1 MSRKYEIVNVGG
13 LSRVRALRSWVVQGR
28 QVNVGD
34 VGGAVFD
41 ERTLSQDG
49 ACWIFSGRLN
59 NPLVR
64 VGGDSVVNIADVNLS
79 GTPFVNIFG
88 TSSLDANAGL
98 SFAIKNLSNA
108 SPLMPG
114 KMEQGGWGGSAGQPL
129 IKVAASD
136 QIRST
141 VRMFTGGWK
150 WTVPA
155 PALGY
160 SIRVIA
166 TDADGI
172 VVHNSGNV
180 STEVTVPVGA
190 HAYAYITVMKS
201 PLSAIVPADVTAAAL
216 TFQCYA
222 EATLNIV
229 DSHITVTSPNTG
241 YTYIAASG
249 DYQGNVTN
257 IEGSTL
263 QVNQT
268 GGAPMLNLV
277 CDLINTSATVNMG
290 AGDVSVLGVYKNVK
304 NLVWGAF
311 SWIRPLKSRTII
323 QATDCDNFVMDGK
336 NIPGGTVEAANTP
349 LVFIRCNMNKA
360 SIVNQPLINNTYID
374 INFDLATAD
383 LNKLTSGGA
392 QLRSSNVNGM
402 YRLDVG
408 GGSMGALVE
417 SYESVKSATV
427 NSPAGYGTTIY
438 ADAYLNG
445 SISLSGTN
453 VIGNA
458 AKKPKTRTIDVA
470 RVAVQGSFNTSAL
483 GSKIT
488 GVISSSTIVCV
499 PVPFPIKDSKGL
511 TVNNVPSGISGIMF
525 FATANNVIVSTQAI
539 LADSTTNVTGQGLTR
554 CKAFLR
560 FAKTTGGAITPEDTA
575 GITVTTYNGC
585 KIVNTKESVLNI
597 AGNVRVEDN
606 ATLID
611 TSVTGTGY
619 FGGNSVIEAP
629 TALTAPMPI
638 EGAAY
643 MKDNAVFSPIFVT
656 AGAGTS
662 LLDMKNNAVFAGTL
676 AVANTFYNITM
687 ADNAR
692 FLGLISARSGFVMR
706 GNSFVGASATI
717 VAACRGLLV
726 MTGKARIESGNLT
739 AVGYI
744 TLTGNYRQ
752 TATKTWT
759 GKRVIDSQDAPTY
772 DNNVKTQYDF

>member
-49 ACWIFSGRLN
+49 ACWIFSGRLD

-64 VGGDSVVNIADVNLS
+64 VGGDSVVNIVNANLS
-79 GTPFVNIFG
+79 RAPFVNIFG

-98 SFAIKNLSNA
+98 SFDIRNLNST
-108 SPLMPG
+108 SPLTPG
-114 KMEQGGWGGSAGQPL
+114 GMEQGGWSGSAGQPL
-129 IKVAASD
+129 TKVADSN

-141 VRMFTGGWK
+141 VQMFTGGGEWV
-150 WTVPA
+150 VPA
-155 PALGY
+155 PAQGY
-160 SIRVIA
+160 SINVIA

-180 STEVTVPVGA
+180 STKVTVPAGA
-190 HAYAYITVMKS
+190 HAYAYIVVMKS
-201 PLSAIVPADVTAAAL
+201 PLSAIAPADVKAAAL
-216 TFQCYA
+216 TFQSYA
-222 EATLNIV
+222 ESTLNIV
-229 DSHITVTSPNTG
+229 DSHITVTSPDTG
-241 YTYIAASG
+241 CTYIASSG

-263 QVNQT
+263 QVNRT
-268 GGAPMLNLV
+268 GGTPWLSLV

-290 AGDVSVLGVYKNVK
+290 ASAVSILGVYKNVK

-311 SWIRPLKSRTII
+311 SWVRPLKSRTII
-323 QATDCDNFVMDGK
+323 QATDCDNFVMDGT
-336 NIPGGTVEAANTP
+336 NISGKTVEAANTP

-383 LNKLTSGGA
+383 LDKLTLGGA

-408 GGSMGALVE
+408 GNSMGALVE

-427 NSPAGYGTTIY
+427 NSSAGYGTAIY

-445 SISLSGTN
+445 LISLSGTN

-458 AKKPKTRTIDVA
+458 VKRPKERTFNAIPVK
-470 RVAVQGSFNTSAL
+470 GSPNKETV
-483 GSKIT
+483 GDIIT
-488 GVISSSTIVCV
+488 EVIPNNAESIVV
-499 PVPFPIKDSKGL
+499 PPYR
-511 TVNNVPSGISGIMF
+511 ISGNKLII
-525 FATANNVIVSTQAI
+525 TIPV
-539 LADSTTNVTGQGLTR
+539 GLE
-554 CKAFLR
+554 A
-560 FAKTTGGAITPEDTA
+560 AGAITDGKNSIISCTGWQTGTYDASGLACQGVNFFLRIRKSGGGVINSIAEVM
-575 GITVTTYNGC
+575 GVTVTISNGC
-585 KIVNTKESVLNI
+585 KIINTKATPVVI
-597 AGNVRVEDN
+597 AGNVRVEEN
-606 ATLID
+606 AVLKD
-611 TSVTGTGY
+611 VSVTGTGY

-629 TALTAPMPI
+629 AALTAPMPI

-643 MKDNAVFSPIFVT
+643 MKDNAVFSPNKVA
-656 AGAGTS
+656 AGAGVS
-662 LLDMKNNAVFAGTL
+662 LLDMRDKAVFSGTL
-676 AVANTFYNITM
+676 TVANTFYNITM

-692 FLGLISARSGFVMR
+692 FLGLTSAQSGFVMR

-717 VAACRGLLV
+717 AKACRGLLV
-726 MTGKARIESGNLT
+726 MTGKALIESGDLT

-759 GKRVIDSQDAPTY
+759 GKRVIGSQDAPQY
-772 DNNVKTQYDF
+772 DNNAKTRYDF

>member
-28 QVNVGD
+28 QVNAGD

-79 GTPFVNIFG
+79 GAPFVNIFG

-98 SFAIKNLSNA
+98 SFAIKNLNNA
-108 SPLMPG
+108 SPLTPG
-114 KMEQGGWGGSAGQPL
+114 KMEQGGWSGSAGQPL
-129 IKVAASD
+129 IKAEASN

-141 VRMFTGGWK
+141 VQMFTGGWE

-155 PALGY
+155 PAIGY
-160 SIRVIA
+160 SIKVIA

-172 VVHNSGNV
+172 VVYNSGNV
-180 STEVTVPVGA
+180 STEVTVPAGA

-216 TFQCYA
+216 TFQSYA

-263 QVNQT
+263 QVNRT
-268 GGAPMLNLV
+268 GGTPTLNLV

-290 AGDVSVLGVYKNVK
+290 AVDVSVLGVYKNVK

-311 SWIRPLKSRTII
+311 SWVKTLKSRTII
-323 QATDCDNFVMDGK
+323 QATDCDNFVMDGA
-336 NIPGGTVEAANTP
+336 NIPGTTVEATKTP

-374 INFDLATAD
+374 INFDLAMAD
-383 LNKLTSGGA
+383 LNKLTLGGA

-408 GGSMGALVE
+408 GNSMGALVE

-458 AKKPKTRTIDVA
+458 VKKPKTRTIDVA
-470 RVAVQGSFNTSAL
+470 RFAVQGSFNTSAV
-483 GSKIT
+483 GSEIT

-499 PVPFPIKDSKGL
+499 PVPFPIRDSKGL

-539 LADSTTNVTGQGLTR
+539 LAGSTTNVTGQGLTR

-560 FAKTTGGAITPEDTA
+560 FAKTTDGAITPEDTA

-585 KIVNTKESVLNI
+585 KIVNTKKSILNI

-643 MKDNAVFSPIFVT
+643 MKDNAVFSPDTVT
-656 AGAGTS
+656 AGAGVS
-662 LLDMKNNAVFAGTL
+662 LLYMRDKAVFSGTL

-692 FLGLISARSGFVMR
+692 FLGLINTRSGFVMR
-706 GNSFVGASATI
+706 GNSFVGASSAIATE
-717 VAACRGLLV
+717 CRGLLV

>member
-59 NPLVR
+59 NPLIR

-98 SFAIKNLSNA
+98 SFAIKNLSDA
-108 SPLMPG
+108 SPLTPDT
-114 KMEQGGWGGSAGQPL
+114 MEQGAWGGSAGQPL
-129 IKVAASD
+129 IKVTASN

-141 VRMFTGGWK
+141 VQMFTGGWK

-155 PALGY
+155 PALGH

-172 VVHNSGNV
+172 VVYNSGNV
-180 STEVTVPVGA
+180 STGVTVPAGA
-190 HAYAYITVMKS
+190 HAYAYITVMKN
-201 PLSAIVPADVTAAAL
+201 PLSAIAPADVTAAAL
-216 TFQCYA
+216 TFQSYA
-222 EATLNIV
+222 EAALNIV

-241 YTYIAASG
+241 CTYIAASG

-263 QVNQT
+263 QVNRT
-268 GGAPMLNLV
+268 GGAPLLNLV

-311 SWIRPLKSRTII
+311 SWARPLKSRTII

-336 NIPGGTVEAANTP
+336 NIPEGTVEAANTP

-408 GGSMGALVE
+408 GNSMGALVE

-445 SISLSGTN
+445 LISLSGTN

-458 AKKPKTRTIDVA
+458 VKRPKERTFNAIPVK
-470 RVAVQGSFNTSAL
+470 GSPNT
-483 GSKIT
+483 GKVGGIIT
-488 GVISSSTIVCV
+488 GAIPSNVESIVV
-499 PVPFPIKDSKGL
+499 PPYR
-511 TVNNVPSGISGIMF
+511 ISGNKLII
-525 FATANNVIVSTQAI
+525 TIPV
-539 LADSTTNVTGQGLTR
+539 GLE
-554 CKAFLR
+554 A
-560 FAKTTGGAITPEDTA
+560 AGAITDGKNMIISNTGWQTGTYDASGLAHQGVNFFLRIRKSGGGVINSIAEVM
-575 GITVTTYNGC
+575 GVTVTISNGC
-585 KIVNTKESVLNI
+585 KIINTKATPVVI
-597 AGNVRVEDN
+597 AGNVRVEEN
-606 ATLID
+606 AVLKD
-611 TSVTGTGY
+611 VSVTGTGY

-629 TALTAPMPI
+629 TVLTAPMPI

-643 MKDNAVFSPIFVT
+643 MKDDAVFSPNTVI
-656 AGAGTS
+656 AGAGVS
-662 LLDMKNNAVFAGTL
+662 LLNMRDKAVFSGTL
-676 AVANTFYNITM
+676 TVANTFYNITM

-692 FLGLISARSGFVMR
+692 FLGSTSARSGFVMR

-726 MTGKARIESGNLT
+726 MTGKASIESGNLT

-752 TATKTWT
+752 TATKTWM

>member
-13 LSRVRALRSWVVQGR
+13 FRRVRALRSWVVQGR

-64 VGGDSVVNIADVNLS
+64 VGGDSVVDIADVNS
-79 GTPFVNIFG
+79 NRFPFVNIFG

-98 SFAIKNLSNA
+98 SFAIGNLSSA
-108 SPLMPG
+108 SPLTPG
-114 KMEQGGWGGSAGQPL
+114 KMEQGGWGGSAGRPL
-129 IKVAASD
+129 TKVVATN
-136 QIRST
+136 QIRSAG
-141 VRMFTGGWK
+141 RMFTGGGAWV
-150 WTVPA
+150 VPA
-155 PALGY
+155 PAEGY
-160 SIRVIA
+160 SIKVVA
-166 TDADGI
+166 TDVDGI
-172 VVHNSGNV
+172 VVYDSGNV
-180 STEVTVPVGA
+180 STEVTVPAGA

-201 PLSAIVPADVTAAAL
+201 PLSDIVPADVTAAAL
-216 TFQCYA
+216 TFQSYA

-229 DSHITVTSPNTG
+229 DSHITVTSPDTG
-241 YTYIAASG
+241 CAYITASG

-263 QVNQT
+263 QVNRT
-268 GGAPMLNLV
+268 GGTPLLNLV
-277 CDLINTSATVNMG
+277 CDLIHTSATVNMG
-290 AGDVSVLGVYKNVK
+290 AGNVSVLGVYKNVK

-311 SWIRPLKSRTII
+311 SWARPLKSRTII
-323 QATDCDNFVMDGK
+323 QATDCDNFVMDGA
-336 NIPGGTVEAANTP
+336 NIPGATVEAANTP

-360 SIVNQPLINNTYID
+360 SIVNQPLIDNTYIN

-383 LNKLTSGGA
+383 LNKLTLGGA
-392 QLRSSNVNGM
+392 RLRSSNVNGM

-408 GGSMGALVE
+408 GNSMGALVE

-427 NSPAGYGTTIY
+427 NAPSGYGTTIY

-458 AKKPKTRTIDVA
+458 VKKPKTRTIDVA
-470 RVAVQGSFNTSAL
+470 RVAVQGNFNNTTP
-483 GSKIT
+483 GSEIT
-488 GVISSSTIVCV
+488 GVISSSTAVCV
-499 PVPFPIKDSKGL
+499 PVPFPIKGYKGL
-511 TVNNVPSGISGIMF
+511 TVNNVPLGISGLMF
-525 FATANNVIVSTQAI
+525 FTTANNVIASTQVISAG
-539 LADSTTNVTGQGLTR
+539 STTNVTGQGLTR
-554 CKAFLR
+554 CKAFIR
-560 FAKTTGGAITPEDTA
+560 FVKTAGAAITPEDLA
-575 GITVTTYNGC
+575 GVTVTTYNGC

-643 MKDNAVFSPIFVT
+643 MKDDAVFSPILAA

-692 FLGLISARSGFVMR
+692 FLGLTNTLSGFVMC

-717 VAACRGLLV
+717 EGKCKGLLV

>member
-1 MSRKYEIVNVGG
+1 MSRKYEIVKVGG
-13 LSRVRALRSWVVQGR
+13 ISRVRALRSWVVQGR

-49 ACWIFSGRLN
+49 ACWIFSGRLD

-64 VGGDSVVNIADVNLS
+64 VGGDSVVNIVDVNS
-79 GTPFVNIFG
+79 NSFPFVNIFG

-98 SFAIKNLSNA
+98 SFAIGNLSSA
-108 SPLMPG
+108 SPLTPG
-114 KMEQGGWGGSAGQPL
+114 KMEQGGWSGSAGRPL
-129 IKVAASD
+129 TKIAASN

-141 VRMFTGGWK
+141 VRMFTGGGDWK
-150 WTVPA
+150 VPA
-155 PALGY
+155 PAAGY
-160 SIRVIA
+160 SIKVTA
-166 TDADGI
+166 TNADGI
-172 VVHNSGNV
+172 VVYNSGNV
-180 STEVTVPVGA
+180 STGVTVPAGA

-201 PLSAIVPADVTAAAL
+201 PLSAIAPADVTAAAL
-216 TFQCYA
+216 TFQSYA

-229 DSHITVTSPNTG
+229 DSHITVTSPDTG
-241 YTYIAASG
+241 YAYITASG
-249 DYQGNVTN
+249 AYQGNVTN

-263 QVNQT
+263 QVSRT
-268 GGAPMLNLV
+268 GATPLLNLV

-290 AGDVSVLGVYKNVK
+290 TGNVSVLGVYKNVK

-311 SWIRPLKSRTII
+311 SWVRPLKSRTII
-323 QATDCDNFVMDGK
+323 QATDCDNFVMDGA
-336 NIPGGTVEAANTP
+336 NIPGETVEATNTP

-402 YRLDVG
+402 YRLDLG
-408 GGSMGALVE
+408 GNSMGALVE

-427 NSPAGYGTTIY
+427 NSPSGYGTTIY

-458 AKKPKTRTIDVA
+458 VKKPKTRTIDVA
-470 RVAVQGSFNTSAL
+470 RVAVRGNFNNTAL
-483 GSKIT
+483 GSEIT
-488 GVISSSTIVCV
+488 GVVSSSTAVCV
-499 PVPFPIKDSKGL
+499 PVPFPIKGSKGL
-511 TVNNVPSGISGIMF
+511 TVNNVPPGISGLAF
-525 FATANNVIVSTQAI
+525 FTTANNVIANTLVIPAGSTM
-539 LADSTTNVTGQGLTR
+539 NVTEQGLTR

-560 FAKTTGGAITPEDTA
+560 FVKASGGAITPEDIA

-597 AGNVRVEDN
+597 GGNIRVEDN

-643 MKDNAVFSPIFVT
+643 MKDNAVFSPILVT
-656 AGAGTS
+656 AGAGIS

-676 AVANTFYNITM
+676 STSDTFYNITM
-687 ADNAR
+687 ANNAE
-692 FLGLISARSGFVMR
+692 FKGSSSTRSGFVMR
-706 GNSFVGASATI
+706 GNSFVASGCTLLT
-717 VAACRGLLV
+717 ACRGLLV
-726 MTGKARIESGNLT
+726 MNGDARVESGNLT
-739 AVGYI
+739 AVGRI

-752 TATKTWT
+752 TATKVWT
-759 GKRVIDSQDAPTY
+759 GKRVIDSQDAPQY

>member
-1 MSRKYEIVNVGG
+1 MSRKYEIVKVGG
-13 LSRVRALRSWVVQGR
+13 ANRVRALRSWVVQGR

-49 ACWIFSGRLN
+49 ACWIFSGCLD

-64 VGGDSVVNIADVNLS
+64 VGGDSVVNIADVDPRRF
-79 GTPFVNIFG
+79 PFVNIFG

-98 SFAIKNLSNA
+98 SFAIGNLSSA
-108 SPLMPG
+108 SPLTPG
-114 KMEQGGWGGSAGQPL
+114 KMEQGGWSGSAGQPL
-129 IKVAASD
+129 IKVTATD

-141 VRMFTGGWK
+141 ERMFTGGGEWV
-150 WTVPA
+150 VPA
-155 PALGY
+155 PAEGY
-160 SIRVIA
+160 SIRVVA
-166 TDADGI
+166 TDVDGI
-172 VVHNSGNV
+172 VVYNSGNV
-180 STEVTVPVGA
+180 STEVTVPAGA
-190 HAYAYITVMKS
+190 HACAYVTVMKS

-216 TFQCYA
+216 TFQHCA

-229 DSHITVTSPNTG
+229 DSHITVTSPDTG
-241 YTYIAASG
+241 YAYIAASG

-263 QVNQT
+263 QVNRT
-268 GGAPMLNLV
+268 GGTPTLKLV

-311 SWIRPLKSRTII
+311 SWVRPLKSRTII
-323 QATDCDNFVMDGK
+323 QATDCDNFVMDGA
-336 NIPGGTVEAANTP
+336 NIPGETVEAANTP

-408 GGSMGALVE
+408 GNSMGALVE

-453 VIGNA
+453 IIGNA
-458 AKKPKTRTIDVA
+458 VKKPKTRTIDVA
-470 RVAVQGSFNTSAL
+470 RDAVRGSFNTSAL
-483 GSKIT
+483 GSEIT
-488 GVISSSTIVCV
+488 GVISSSTTVCV
-499 PVPFPIKDSKGL
+499 PVPFPIKGSKGL

-525 FATANNVIVSTQAI
+525 FTTANNVIAHTQAI
-539 LADSTTNVTGQGLTR
+539 SAGSTTNVTGQGLTS

-560 FAKTTGGAITPEDTA
+560 FAKTTGGAITPEDIA
-575 GITVTTYNGC
+575 GATVTTYNGC
-585 KIVNTKESVLNI
+585 KIVNTKASALNI
-597 AGNVRVEDN
+597 VGNVRVEDN

-629 TALTAPMPI
+629 AALTKPMPI

-643 MKDNAVFSPIFVT
+643 MKDNAVFSPILVT
-656 AGAGTS
+656 AGAGVS

-676 AVANTFYNITM
+676 TVANTFYNITM

-692 FLGLISARSGFVMR
+692 FLGLTSARSGFVMR
-706 GNSFVGASATI
+706 GNSFVDASATI
-717 VAACRGLLV
+717 VEACRGLLV
-726 MTGKARIESGNLT
+726 MTGKARIESGDLT

-752 TATKTWT
+752 TATKAWT

>member
-49 ACWIFSGRLN
+49 ACWIFSGRLD

-64 VGGDSVVNIADVNLS
+64 VGGDSVVNIVDVGSSRL
-79 GTPFVNIFG
+79 PFVNIFG

-98 SFAIKNLSNA
+98 SFSIKNLSSA
-108 SPLMPG
+108 SPLTPG
-114 KMEQGGWGGSAGQPL
+114 KMEQGGWSGSTGQPL
-129 IKVAASD
+129 IKVTASD

-141 VRMFTGGWK
+141 VRMFTGGGV

-155 PALGY
+155 PAPGY

-172 VVHNSGNV
+172 VLHNSGNV
-180 STEVTVPVGA
+180 STKVTVPAGA
-190 HAYAYITVMKS
+190 HAYAYINVMKS

-216 TFQCYA
+216 TFQSYA
-222 EATLNIV
+222 EATINIV

-241 YTYIAASG
+241 YIYIAASG

-263 QVNQT
+263 QVNRT
-268 GGAPMLNLV
+268 GGTPDLNLV
-277 CDLINTSATVNMG
+277 CDLINTSATVNMI

-311 SWIRPLKSRTII
+311 SWVRPLKSRTII
-323 QATDCDNFVMDGK
+323 QATDCDNFVMDGA
-336 NIPGGTVEAANTP
+336 NIPGATVEAANTP

-408 GGSMGALVE
+408 GNSMGALVE

-427 NSPAGYGTTIY
+427 NSPADYGTTIY

-445 SISLSGTN
+445 LISLSGTN

-458 AKKPKTRTIDVA
+458 VKKPKTRTIDVA
-470 RVAVQGSFNTSAL
+470 RVAVQGNFNTTTI
-483 GSKIT
+483 GSEIT
-488 GVISSSTIVCV
+488 GVISSPTAVCV
-499 PVPFPIKDSKGL
+499 PVPFPIKGSKGL
-511 TVNNVPSGISGIMF
+511 IVNNVPSGISGVMF
-525 FATANNVIVSTQAI
+525 FTTANNVIADTQAI
-539 LADSTTNVTGQGLTR
+539 LAGSTTNVTGQGLTR

-560 FAKTTGGAITPEDTA
+560 FAKTAGGAITPEDLA
-575 GITVTTYNGC
+575 GVTVTTYNGC

-638 EGAAY
+638 EGTAY
-643 MKDNAVFSPIFVT
+643 MKDNAVFSPSVS
-656 AGAGTS
+656 AEGAGVS
-662 LLDMKNNAVFAGTL
+662 LLDMRDKAVFSGTL
-676 AVANTFYNITM
+676 NTSKTFYNITM
-687 ADNAR
+687 ANNAE
-692 FLGLISARSGFVMR
+692 FKGSSSTRSGFVMR
-706 GNSFVGASATI
+706 GNSFVASGCTLLS
-717 VAACRGLLV
+717 ACGGLLV
-726 MTGKARIESGNLT
+726 MTGKARIESGNLA

-759 GKRVIDSQDAPTY
+759 GKRVIDSQDAPQY